1 MEKILRLEAFLDNYI
16 WVLLGPNSNAVVVDP
31 GDAAPVLEA
40 LKLRNLNLTAI
51 LVTHHHFDHCGGVT
65 QLLSKYDV
73 PVYGGHRE
81 PIPHLSNPL
90 KEGDELKLDS
100 IGVNFKILEIPGHTL
115 GHIAYVGDDRRL
127 FSGDTLFT
135 AGCGKLFEGTPE
147 QMLSSLSKLKALPK
161 HYEVYCGHEYTLNNL
176 RFAMAVEPMN
186 EDIKKRF
193 EETKKLRGLCKSTV
207 PASIGTEL
215 KTNPFLRTDQKEVI
229 EAAENYAKQKLENET
244 EIFRVVREWKNNF
257 SG

>member
-16 WVLLGPNSNAVVVDP
+16 WVLLGPHSNAVVVDP
-31 GDAAPVLEA
+31 GDATPVLET

-65 QLLSKYDV
+65 QLLNKYNV

-90 KEGDELKLDS
+90 KEGDDLKLDS
-100 IGVNFKILEIPGHTL
+100 IGVSFKILEIPGHTL
-115 GHIAYVGDDRRL
+115 GHIAYVCEDRKL

-161 HYEVYCGHEYTLNNL
+161 NIEVYCGHEYTLNNL
-176 RFAMAVEPMN
+176 RFAMAVEPDN
-186 EDIKKRF
+186 TDIKERF
-193 EETKKLRGLCKSTV
+193 EETKTLRGLGKSTV

-215 KTNPFLRTDQKEVI
+215 RTNPFLRTDQAAVI
-229 EAAENYAKQKLENET
+229 AAAEQYAKQKLNSET
-244 EIFRVVREWKNNF
+244 EVFRVIREWKNHF
-257 SG
+257 